1 MHLERAVTALAA
13 EAPRGWTRV
22 DVDAK
27 LCSMM
32 HVFGVQVSSDGG
44 GAPLSMPLPKV
55 VGNDLVRARR
65 LMYEPGRGTW
75 LSAKLTVFPDG
86 GHRVEFNFDDEP
98 AWRPPLHPVAYA
110 RDLEAFPRDDEHVP
124 DWLREQLRLAEIAE
138 AEHQAQIAASNA

>member
-13 EAPRGWTRV
+13 EAPHGWTRV
-22 DVDAK
+22 DVDVH
-27 LCSMM
+27 LCTMM
-32 HVFGVQVSSDGG
+32 HLFGVRVSSDSG
-44 GAPLSMPLPKV
+44 GAPLSMRLPKV

-75 LSAKLTVFPDG
+75 LSARLTVFPDG
-86 GHRVEFNFDDEP
+86 EHRVEFNFDEEP
-98 AWRPPLHPVAYA
+98 GWKPPLHPVAYA

-138 AEHQAQIAASNA
+138 AEHQAQIAPPSA